1 MEGWKLSK
9 ISIDEVENEKYLGM
23 HDVEIIYESEG
34 RKI

>member
-9 ISIDEVENEKYLGM
+9 ISIDGVENEKYLGM
-23 HDVEIIYESEG
+23 HDVEIIK